1 MSTEHDLD
9 FLIDAWRVDHRRLKQ
24 RLPCCTDWET
34 FEGRC
39 TVAKTLG
46 GQGDWDVTIVG
57 LPSGAYRGKA
67 FRVFD
72 QLTRAWAI
80 WWLDARTP
88 HTLDP
93 PVIGAFADGV
103 GTRECDDTL
112 EGKPIRVRFQRPR
125 KDTASPRWAQ
135 AFSADGG
142 KSRETNWEM
151 DFHPAAATE

>member
-1 MSTEHDLD
+1 MVSAY
-9 FLIDAWRVDHRRLKQ
+9 FSMKSARPVMIRM
-24 RLPCCTDWET
+24 
-34 FEGRC
+34 
-39 TVAKTLG
+39 
-46 GQGDWDVTIVG
+46 VG

-135 AFSADGG
+135 AVWQPPSLSGFTCGCPTKANLCRFLRMLPLRGG
-142 KSRETNWEM
+142 K
-151 DFHPAAATE
+151 ATACNRR